1 VAASAPWCDRE
12 LDPAFAAI
20 QGDSQRAIA
29 LMKGYS
35 CGTCSGRRGDR
46 RATGRIRVATVDSRV
61 GHPDTSDDAGFMAAS
76 IEQPEAFAVVYDRH
90 AASLYHYARRRLG
103 ADLAE
108 DVVADAMLTAFR
120 KREHYD
126 TTSPDARPW
135 LFGILT
141 REISRRRR
149 DERARFRA
157 LARLGP
163 SDHTDLGAIDQ
174 VTAAIVAGAAR
185 GPLAEALAALASR
198 DRDVL
203 LLVAWADL
211 SYQEVA
217 DALHV
222 PIGTVR
228 SRLNRARRRVR
239 AVMPAHA
246 DLLDMEDTR

>member
-1 VAASAPWCDRE
+1 V
-12 LDPAFAAI
+12 
-20 QGDSQRAIA
+20 
-29 LMKGYS
+29 
-35 CGTCSGRRGDR
+35 
-46 RATGRIRVATVDSRV
+46 ATGDSRV
-61 GHPDTSDDAGFMAAS
+61 GHRNASDDADFMAAS

-90 AASLYHYARRRLG
+90 ATSLYRYARRRLG

-126 TTSPDARPW
+126 TTRPDAGPW

-157 LARLGP
+157 LARLRP
-163 SDHTDLGAIDQ
+163 SDDTDQGAVDQ

-185 GPLAEALAALASR
+185 GQLADALAALASR

-217 DALHV
+217 DALQV

-239 AVMPAHA
+239 AALPAHA
-246 DLLDMEDTR
+246 DLFGMEDTR

>member
-1 VAASAPWCDRE
+1 V
-12 LDPAFAAI
+12 
-20 QGDSQRAIA
+20 
-29 LMKGYS
+29 
-35 CGTCSGRRGDR
+35 GRRD
-46 RATGRIRVATVDSRV
+46 A
-61 GHPDTSDDAGFMAAS
+61 SDDARLVAAS
-76 IEQPEAFAVVYDRH
+76 IEEPEAFAVVYDRY
-90 AASLYHYARRRLG
+90 ATSLYRYARRRLG
-103 ADLAE
+103 TDVAE
-108 DVVADAMLTAFR
+108 DVVADTILTAFR
-120 KREHYD
+120 KRERYD
-126 TTSPDARPW
+126 TTRLDARPW

-141 REISRRRR
+141 REISRHRR
-149 DERARFRA
+149 DERARYRA

-163 SDHTDLGAIDQ
+163 SDDTDAGAVDE
-174 VTAAIVAGAAR
+174 VTAAIAARAAR
-185 GPLAEALAALASR
+185 GPLAEALAALAAR

-217 DALHV
+217 DALHI